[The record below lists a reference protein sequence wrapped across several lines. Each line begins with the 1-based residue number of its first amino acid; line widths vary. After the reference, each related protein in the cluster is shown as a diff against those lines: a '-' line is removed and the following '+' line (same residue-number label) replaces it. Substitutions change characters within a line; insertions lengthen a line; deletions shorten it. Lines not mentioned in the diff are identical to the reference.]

1 MFVNITLA
9 IEDRLV
15 EKTRRKADATGTSLN
30 QVVRDQIRKYAGED
44 DPASTINEFLNI
56 RGNGNSQGWRFNRD
70 EVHERG

>member
-1 MFVNITLA
+1 MNITLA

-15 EKTRRKADATGTSLN
+15 EKARRKADANGTSLN

-44 DPASTINEFLNI
+44 DPASIIEEFLNLP
-56 RGNGNSQGWRFNRD
+56 GNGNSRGWRFNRD

>member
-1 MFVNITLA
+1 MNLTLA

-15 EKTRRKADATGTSLN
+15 EKARRKADASGTSLN

-44 DPASTINEFLNI
+44 DPANTIQEFLSI
-56 RGNGNSQGWRFNRD
+56 PGNGNSNGWQFDRD